1 MGMVDIPWSAA
12 LEVQLVSLGNGLA
25 SLRIPWRAD
34 LSDQNGAVAI
44 GAVVSLVDHACG
56 AAVMSRLSR
65 RHVISTLNLKLD
77 YVRRP
82 ESGCQITAWSHCYS
96 LSENRA
102 FVRSEVW
109 DRDPSDIVAAAQGV
123 FSINRLAVE

>member
-1 MGMVDIPWSAA
+1 MSFLTEMGMVDIPWSAA

-56 AAVMSRLSR
+56 AAVMSRCLDAMSSR
-65 RHVISTLNLKLD
+65 PSIS
-77 YVRRP
+77 
-82 ESGCQITAWSHCYS
+82 S
-96 LSENRA
+96 
-102 FVRSEVW
+102 
-109 DRDPSDIVAAAQGV
+109 
-123 FSINRLAVE
+123 